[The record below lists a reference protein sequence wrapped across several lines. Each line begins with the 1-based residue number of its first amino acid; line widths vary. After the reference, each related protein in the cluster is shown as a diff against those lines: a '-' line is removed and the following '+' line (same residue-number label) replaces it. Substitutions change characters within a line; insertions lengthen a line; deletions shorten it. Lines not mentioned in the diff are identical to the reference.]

1 MDLHL
6 HYDPEVDI
14 AMLSFESGRTRSQEH
29 SWGLIERHPDD
40 GHLMGFE
47 IWEASKILPAEM
59 VAALP
64 IAEMPDGDIAPTKD
78 TAVGLHL
85 HYDPEVDIA
94 LISFEDGRA
103 IGTRY
108 PWGLVE
114 RHPDDSHLMGFEI
127 WEASKI
133 LPAEMVAALPIA
145 GKPHGV
151 AA

>member
-6 HYDPEVDI
+6 HYDPEVNI
-14 AMLSFESGRTRSQEH
+14 AMLSFEDGRTRSQEH
-29 SWGLIERHPDD
+29 SWGLIDRHPDD

-64 IAEMPDGDIAPTKD
+64 LAEMPDDDTTPTED
-78 TAVGLHL
+78 TTGLHL
-85 HYDPEVDIA
+85 HYDPEVDIV

-103 IGTRY
+103 IGKRY
-108 PWGLVE
+108 SWGLVE
-114 RHPDDSHLMGFEI
+114 RHPDDGHLMGFEI
-127 WEASKI
+127 WEASKM
-133 LPAEMVAALPIA
+133 LPTEMIAALPVA

>member
-14 AMLSFESGRTRSQEH
+14 AMISFESGRTRSQEH
-29 SWGLIERHPDD
+29 SWGLIDRHPDD

-47 IWEASKILPAEM
+47 IWGASKRLPSEM

-64 IAEMPDGDIAPTKD
+64 LAEMPDDDIAPTED
-78 TAVGLHL
+78 TTELHL

-94 LISFEDGRA
+94 LISFEKGRA
-103 IGTRY
+103 NSKRY
-108 PWGLVE
+108 PWGLID
-114 RHPDDSHLMGFEI
+114 RHPDDGHLMGFEV
-127 WEASKI
+127 WRASKV
-133 LPAEMVAALPIA
+133 LPAEMVAALPLA
-145 GKPHGV
+145 GKHDGV

>member
-14 AMLSFESGRTRSQEH
+14 AVLSFETGRARSKEH
-29 SWGLIERHPDD
+29 PWGLIDRDPDD

-47 IWEASKILPAEM
+47 IWGASKILPAEM
-59 VAALP
+59 IAALP
-64 IAEMPDGDIAPTKD
+64 LAVMPDDDIAPADD
-78 TAVGLHL
+78 TAELHL
-85 HYDPEVDIA
+85 HYNPAVDIA
-94 LISFEDGRA
+94 LISFENGRA
-103 IGTRY
+103 IRSEHS
-108 PWGLVE
+108 WGLVE
-114 RHPDDSHLMGFEI
+114 RHPDDGHLMGLEI
-127 WEASKI
+127 REASKI